1 MARWAAQTSMSGGV
15 EISVSVPC
23 RAWLAQVP
31 EAVALCRDAAAAALE
46 AGGLEAIGRRRPVE
60 VSVVLADDELV
71 RKLNRAYRGR
81 NEVTNVLSFANHGGL
96 SVVNGS
102 ASRSGPAR
110 PVAADSPAP
119 LLLGDVVVAF
129 ETAVAEAGTVE
140 QALEAHLCHLVVHG
154 VLHFLDYD
162 HVDDATAARME
173 RLEAS
178 ILGRLGLPDPYR
190 LECQA
195 PE

>member
-1 MARWAAQTSMSGGV
+1 MSGDV
-15 EISVSVPC
+15 DISVSVPC
-23 RAWLAQVP
+23 AAWLTHVP

-178 ILGRLGLPDPYR
+178 ILGRLGLLDPYR